1 MVSWR
6 YFKKAGRKRSLVGD
20 ASSIA
25 QQLEKFV
32 LHETALSGETSSFTE
47 KEGTDA
53 KIIEDHNLENSSVL
67 RQIIKMPRR
76 FNSKKQARELYEAT
90 HAMLDNPALPPSITT
105 TAGYV
110 YMNSSPLPSSSTSTQ
125 QAPEEQAASE
135 AGLESRKRTKTPAQI
150 AREKKVNKKL
160 KMAAGK
166 AQKEEAAR
174 KQMIEDEIEL
184 TKEFEAA
191 MLIKAASDAE
201 KRKAKLAAPATRAE
215 GKKLAAQK
223 SADDKRAEEQLKAE
237 TKKLKTDR
245 DAATDNELRKRFADD
260 LSDRGNHE
268 RIKELDSRK
277 MRQSTS
283 NSWTQ
288 EDKNLTGALPFDDT
302 APWPPFEIRS
312 SPLHGLGAFATRFIK
327 SGTEVLREYPMMKG
341 NRDGLAKE
349 ALFKVMSEEKQARFL
364 ALEGPCRCTV
374 LPCTETPVIKIL
386 NANYLCHPLL
396 LRDDFYSGPYLYEL
410 GTRLNH
416 SCEEFT
422 LSYLHIEGTAA
433 QRRVKILEQ
442 DGFVCKCQVC
452 ISDTT
457 IGPSDIVELESSKS
471 ALLSTAF
478 TASPALN
485 RLTAEEC
492 AQNKKVDE
500 WFLLIKGYILLFVE
514 ALRDDILSTGSA
526 GMNDMEL
533 TTLRNKKCVNIA
545 LDVLRK
551 RNKFGIGEDAI
562 QAYGIRLSANTNQ
575 PLKMKAANGA
585 HKLTPNDC

>member
-1 MVSWR
+1 
-6 YFKKAGRKRSLVGD
+6 
-20 ASSIA
+20 
-25 QQLEKFV
+25 
-32 LHETALSGETSSFTE
+32 
-47 KEGTDA
+47 
-53 KIIEDHNLENSSVL
+53 
-67 RQIIKMPRR
+67 MPRR

-245 DAATDNELRKRFADD
+245 DAATDNELRKRFVDD

-302 APWPPFEIRS
+302 GKLLSFLILSTAILDELTVLPAPWPPFEIRS

-364 ALEGPCRCTV
+364 ALEGP
-374 LPCTETPVIKIL
+374 
-386 NANYLCHPLL
+386 
-396 LRDDFYSGPYLYEL
+396 
-410 GTRLNH
+410 
-416 SCEEFT
+416 
-422 LSYLHIEGTAA
+422 
-433 QRRVKILEQ
+433 
-442 DGFVCKCQVC
+442 
-452 ISDTT
+452 
-457 IGPSDIVELESSKS
+457 S